1 MLLELISVVLGS
13 GERQTRRDDSFDS
26 RVICQVQ
33 EERNAVQAPVL
44 FKVLLEEARGFH
56 VHTHSG
62 EYDREVVL
70 VAVEDVLGWPFHK
83 ASLSDNLGG
92 NLNANR
98 TYQSGQAVKCDGEQ
112 MTSLCGRPAAEK
124 IGIFC
129 PRAIEF
135 ITSIV
140 EIPVWI
146 ISSGY
151 IREYGLM
158 GEPFRRVV
166 IAHIARM

>member
-1 MLLELISVVLGS
+1 M
-13 GERQTRRDDSFDS
+13 
-26 RVICQVQ
+26 
-33 EERNAVQAPVL
+33 
-44 FKVLLEEARGFH
+44 
-56 VHTHSG
+56 
-62 EYDREVVL
+62 
-70 VAVEDVLGWPFHK
+70 AVENVLGWSFHK
-83 ASLSDNLGG
+83 ASLSDDLGG

-98 TYQSGQAVKCDGEQ
+98 TYQSGQAVKCDEEQ
-112 MTSLCGRPAAEK
+112 MTSLWGRPAAEK

-158 GEPFRRVV
+158 GEPSQRVV
-166 IAHIARM
+166 MKPARIARM